1 MSGEVDW
8 NARYAEGDTPWDKGS
23 AHPVL
28 SDSPARGLLSGRILV
43 PGCGTGHDARALA
56 ASGHDV
62 TGLDISPLA
71 LAAAKSAPGNVEYV
85 LGSLFE
91 LPARMHGAFD
101 GVFEHTCFCAIDPG
115 RRADYVAAIASA
127 LRPGGCLLAVF
138 FLDPGNG
145 GDGPPFGC
153 TRDEIESLFCPF
165 FRVMRE
171 ESVIPTFSGREGREL
186 LMLME
191 RV

>member
-1 MSGEVDW
+1 VDW

-23 AHPVL
+23 SHPVL
-28 SDSPARGLLSGRILV
+28 SGSLTRGLLYGRILV

-56 ASGHDV
+56 VHGLDV

-71 LAAAKSAPGNVEYV
+71 LEAAKSGPGNVEFV

-91 LPARMHGAFD
+91 LSPGFASAFD
-101 GVFEHTCFCAIDPG
+101 GVFEHTCFCAIDPA
-115 RRADYVAAIASA
+115 RRADYVRAIASV
-127 LRPGGCLLAVF
+127 LKPGGRLLAVF
-138 FLDPGNG
+138 FLDPGND

-153 TRDEIESLFCPF
+153 TRDEIEALFRPF
-165 FRVMRE
+165 FRVVRE
-171 ESVIPTFSGREGREL
+171 ESVIPTFAGREGREL